1 MTLIDPRYFM
11 RDHEAQPFLSD
22 YRVDLA
28 APDVVLESGTQYT
41 PTARYVVTQIRP
53 PKGQTL
59 LIKAF
64 QPYAMR
70 RTNVG
75 DPALESFE
83 FIPPQEAAGHF
94 KFEPLVGGLSPI
106 VIQLNVNAPRV
117 LSGPLLNSDRVVG
130 KGMSFISDTPYADV
144 MRSGFNQNFTIE
156 VPSDRLFTV
165 VFSIIDGTA
174 FAAPLPPG
182 GQFQVSAD
190 TVDLPAKRVDFA
202 GTVVSG
208 IIMSDQKFQ
217 QLTKEIAS
225 KGVY

>member
-11 RDHEAQPFLSD
+11 RDPEAQPFLSD
-22 YRVDLA
+22 FRVDLA
-28 APDVVLESGTQYT
+28 APDVPLESGTQYT
-41 PTARYVVTQIRP
+41 PTARYIVTQIRP

-64 QPYAMR
+64 QPYAMK
-70 RTNVG
+70 RTDVG
-75 DPALESFE
+75 TADESFAM
-83 FIPPQEAAGHF
+83 IDPLEAGGHF
-94 KFEPLVGGLSPI
+94 SFEPLVGGLSPI
-106 VIQLNVNAPRV
+106 VANLNVNAPRD
-117 LSGPLLNSDRVVG
+117 LAGPLLNSDRVIG
-130 KGMSFISDTPYADV
+130 KGVSFISSTPYADV

-165 VFSIIDGTA
+165 VFSLIDNTA
-174 FAAPLPPG
+174 FADALSNPY
-182 GQFQVSAD
+182 QV
-190 TVDLPAKRVDFA
+190 TTNPAVTKRVDFA

-225 KGVY
+225 RGVY

>member
-11 RDHEAQPFLSD
+11 RDAEAQPFLSD

-28 APDVVLESGTQYT
+28 APDVPLESGTQYT
-41 PTARYVVTQIRP
+41 QTARYIITQIRP
-53 PKGQTL
+53 PRGQTL
-59 LIKAF
+59 LVKAW

-70 RTNVG
+70 RTNIG
-75 DPALESFE
+75 TPNASFE
-83 FIPPQEAAGHF
+83 YIPPQEAAGHF
-94 KFEPLVGGLSPI
+94 NFEPLVGGLAPFVAS
-106 VIQLNVNAPRV
+106 LNVNAPTELAFAQNGQRV
-117 LSGPLLNSDRVVG
+117 IG
-130 KGMSFISDTPYADV
+130 KGVSFISETPYADV

-165 VFSIIDGTA
+165 VFSLIDGTA
-174 FAAPLPPG
+174 AAGALPIG

-190 TVDLPAKRVDFA
+190 VVDPPTKRVDFA

-208 IIMSDQKFQ
+208 IIMSDQRYQ

-225 KGVY
+225 RGVY

>member
-11 RDHEAQPFLSD
+11 RDPEAQPFLSD

-28 APDVVLESGTQYT
+28 APDVPLESGTQYT
-41 PTARYVVTQIRP
+41 TSARYIVTQIRP

-64 QPYAMR
+64 QPYAMK
-70 RTNVG
+70 RTNI
-75 DPALESFE
+75 DADDESFAL
-83 FIPPQEAAGHF
+83 IDPLEAAGHF
-94 KFEPLVGGLSPI
+94 NFEPLVGGLAPI
-106 VIQLNVNAPRV
+106 VAQLNVNAPRELAV
-117 LSGPLLNSDRVVG
+117 PPVLLNSDRVVG
-130 KGMSFISDTPYADV
+130 KGVSFISSTPYADV

-174 FAAPLPPG
+174 FASPLPIG
-182 GQFQVSAD
+182 GQFQVTTD
-190 TVDLPAKRVDFA
+190 PAVTKRVDFA
-202 GTVVSG
+202 GVVVSG
-208 IIMSDQKFQ
+208 IIMSDQRFQ

-225 KGVY
+225 RGVY

>member
-11 RDHEAQPFLSD
+11 RDPEAQPFLSD

-28 APDVVLESGTQYT
+28 APDVPLESGTAQQ
-41 PTARYVVTQIRP
+41 PGARYIVTQIRP
-53 PKGQTL
+53 PRGQIL
-59 LIKAF
+59 LIKAW

-70 RTNVG
+70 RTNIG
-75 DPALESFE
+75 TGTESFE

-94 KFEPLVGGLSPI
+94 NFEPLVGGLAPI
-106 VIQLNVNAPRV
+106 VAQLNVNAPRV
-117 LSGPLLNSDRVVG
+117 LAGPLLNSDRVVG
-130 KGMSFISDTPYADV
+130 KGISFISESPYADV
-144 MRSGFNQNFTIE
+144 QRSGFNQNFTIE

-165 VFSIIDGTA
+165 VFQIIDNSA
-174 FAAPLPPG
+174 FAAPLPSG
-182 GQFQVSAD
+182 GQFVVSSS
-190 TVDLPAKRVDFA
+190 TVDPPTKRVDFA

-225 KGVY
+225 RGVY

>member
-11 RDHEAQPFLSD
+11 RDPEAQPFLLD
-22 YRVDLA
+22 FRVDLA
-28 APDVVLESGTQYT
+28 APDVPLESGTQYT
-41 PTARYVVTQIRP
+41 PTARYIVTQIRP

-64 QPYAMR
+64 QPYAMK
-70 RTNVG
+70 RTDIG
-75 DPALESFE
+75 TADESFAM
-83 FIPPQEAAGHF
+83 IDPLEAGGHF
-94 KFEPLVGGLSPI
+94 SFEPLVGGLSPI
-106 VIQLNVNAPRV
+106 VANSNVNAPRD
-117 LSGPLLNSDRVVG
+117 LAGPLLNSDRVVG
-130 KGMSFISDTPYADV
+130 KGVSFISSTPYADV

-165 VFSIIDGTA
+165 VFSLIDNTA
-174 FAAPLPPG
+174 FSDALSNPY
-182 GQFQVSAD
+182 QVTTD
-190 TVDLPAKRVDFA
+190 PAVTKRVDFA

-225 KGVY
+225 RGVY